1 MVFWDDSSYQG
12 PPPPITVYTVLHM
25 SGICS
30 WVCIHVTVAS
40 SSHTTIIANIQK
52 NLVST
57 CLYPESGLGVWVEV
71 WVRDFGG
78 KNKDIEREK
87 EWAALI
93 LQPRGEVFISGSWRE
108 SLRIPPSSCI
118 MAEFSFSLFSLSL
131 WFIGSWVFKG
141 LSCLKLSL
149 WLTRVRECHLV
160 SRVGCGGVGHFLRC
174 CINNFS

>member
-30 WVCIHVTVAS
+30 WVCIHVTVTS